1 MNAIHRRQF
10 IKQFGLT
17 AATLPF
23 IVGLPSL
30 GLAAPARPRQRLVI
44 VFSPNG
50 TIPAEYW
57 PDETGADFK
66 LKQILTPLNAFKDRL
81 LILKGLSNKV
91 RGDGDGHM
99 RGMSCLLTGIEL
111 FPGNIQGGS
120 DTPAGWASGPSIDQE
135 IKAWFQGREATRTR
149 FGSLEFG
156 VGVTDRADPWTRMSY
171 GGPNQPI
178 APISDPYQ
186 MYQKL
191 YGQLRDKEN
200 LQSVLEDVRDDLKKV
215 RKLISAEDRRV
226 LDEHEA
232 LVRQMEREVSDAGR
246 QKLRVGPP
254 SLEEGVADQNDNV
267 PRLSR
272 MQIDLLVNSFV
283 NDMARVATLQYTK
296 SVGQAKMNWLNIKDN
311 HHTLS
316 HEPDKNSDAVEK
328 LVRINQWFC
337 GELLYLVDKLAH
349 TREPGADGSML
360 DHTLIVW
367 TNELGKG
374 NSHTLDNIPFVLI
387 GNGFGFQMGRSLKLD
402 NVPHNRLHLAL
413 AHAVG
418 HRIDTFGKPALCSSG
433 PLQLRI
439 NRGYRSIRSHASSR
453 HKGDRPGCR
462 RKPSGWRNRSGQRF
476 PLESHPRSCPA
487 RRRRR

>member
-1 MNAIHRRQF
+1 MNKIHRRQF
-10 IKQFGLT
+10 IKRLGLT
-17 AATLPF
+17 TASLPF
-23 IVGLPSL
+23 IMGLPSL

-50 TIPAEYW
+50 TIPEQFW

-66 LKQILTPLNAFKDRL
+66 LKEILSPLAPFKDRML
-81 LILKGLSNKV
+81 LLKGLSNKV

-111 FPGNIQGGS
+111 LPGNIQGGS

-135 IKAWFQGREATRTR
+135 IKGYFQSREETRTR

-171 GGPNQPI
+171 GGANQPI

-200 LQSVLEDVRDDLKKV
+200 LQSILEDVSDDLKKV
-215 RKLISAEDRRV
+215 RKLISAEDRRL
-226 LDEHEA
+226 LDQHEA
-232 LVRQMEREVSDAGR
+232 LVRQMEHEVSEAGR
-246 QKLRVGPP
+246 QKLRIGPP
-254 SLEEGVADQNDNV
+254 SFEEGVTDQNDNV

-272 MQIDLLVNSFV
+272 MQIDLMVNSFA

-296 SVGQAKMNWLNIKDN
+296 SVGQAKMNWLNINDN

-316 HEPDKNSDAVEK
+316 HEPDKNTDALEK
-328 LVRINQWFC
+328 LVKINKWFC
-337 GELLYLVDKLAH
+337 GELHYLVDKLA
-349 TREPGADGSML
+349 TTSEPGGQGSML
-360 DHTLIVW
+360 DHTLLVW

-387 GNGFGFQMGRSLKLD
+387 GGGFGFQMGRSLKLD
-402 NVPHNRLHLAL
+402 DVPHNRLHLAL
-413 AHAVG
+413 AHGAG
-418 HRIDTFGKPALCSSG
+418 HRIETFGKPSLCTGGALKLS
-433 PLQLRI
+433 
-439 NRGYRSIRSHASSR
+439 
-453 HKGDRPGCR
+453 
-462 RKPSGWRNRSGQRF
+462 
-476 PLESHPRSCPA
+476 
-487 RRRRR
+487 